1 MPQLPSLPETSG
13 LSELFTRFPAH
24 AGPLMVY
31 IDSILR
37 SESGLTPGTRE
48 LIAAYVSG
56 LNKCTF
62 CCSSHDLYAQ
72 AFGIAPGTVQALLD
86 DIDTAPVGQKLRPI
100 FRYVQKLSTLPP
112 RLTPADAQ
120 AVFDAGWS
128 EAALLD
134 AIHVCGAFNLMNRI
148 VEGAG
153 INFDF
158 TGSGITFDVESSPHS
173 YLNFAKRLGMG

>member
-1 MPQLPSLPETSG
+1 MPLLPSLPETSH
-13 LSELFTRFPAH
+13 LSDLFTQHPAH

-37 SESGLTPGTRE
+37 NKSDLSPGTRE

-72 AFGIAPGTVQALLD
+72 AFGIAEGTVQALLEN
-86 DIDTAPVGQKLRPI
+86 IDTAPVDENLRPV
-100 FRYVQKLSTLPP
+100 FRYVQKLTTLPP

-128 EAALLD
+128 EAALTD
-134 AIHVCGAFNLMNRI
+134 AIHICGAFNLMNRI
-148 VEGAG
+148 VEGTG
-153 INFDF
+153 VNFDY
-158 TGSGITFDVESSPHS
+158 TGSDHSFDVETSPNS
-173 YLNFAKRLGMG
+173 YLDYAKRLGV